1 MINPLPLLRASVLLG
16 STLATLLTVG
26 CGSSGSNTNTPEG
39 DTSAAPAGTGADP
52 DKMPAEFFAVCE
64 GKDEAATCEV
74 TYDGRTMAGT
84 CVTPPAESGEKR
96 RVCKPDKLPE

>member
-1 MINPLPLLRASVLLG
+1 MAKSIWFIRSSLLFGASILVSAEL
-16 STLATLLTVG
+16 G
-26 CGSSGSNTNTPEG
+26 CGSSGTNTNTPGG
-39 DTSAAPAGTGADP
+39 DASAAPAGTGADP
-52 DKMPAEFFAVCE
+52 DAMPAEFFAVCE

-84 CVTPPAESGEKR
+84 CVLPPAESGEKR